1 MDELSPTLGANT
13 SAPPHERKRSKL
25 SIDDALGEVEAAALA
40 LEESYRLTDVQET
53 AIQKY
58 FRLIKTSSTNVQ
70 ESVLRQKNSRAMTI
84 FHMLHDIRFLLGL
97 KPFLLCALALTPTR
111 MQTMDKSDAAKFPSK
126 LQSWWEAS
134 KRPSAKLQALAS
146 QFKPIDDGIP
156 LLTPDIN
163 LSDPPGKHCL
173 E

>member
-1 MDELSPTLGANT
+1 MEEHSLALGDHT

-25 SIDDALGEVEAAALA
+25 SIDDALREVEAAALA

-58 FRLIKTSSTNVQ
+58 FRLINTSSATVQ
-70 ESVLRQKNSRAMTI
+70 ESVLRQKNSRAMTV
-84 FHMLHDIRFLLGL
+84 FHMLHDLRFLLGL
-97 KPFLLCALALTPTR
+97 KPFPLCALAITPTR

-134 KRPSAKLQALAS
+134 KRPSAKLEALAR
-146 QFKPIDDGIP
+146 QFKPTDEGIP
-156 LLTPDIN
+156 LITPDVK
-163 LSDPPGKHCL
+163 LSDPPGKH
-173 E
+173 

>member
-1 MDELSPTLGANT
+1 MEEHNLTLGDDT
-13 SAPPHERKRSKL
+13 TAPHKRKGPKL
-25 SIDDALGEVEAAALA
+25 SIDDALREVEAAALA
-40 LEESYRLTDVQET
+40 LEESYRLTDVQEA

-58 FRLIKTSSTNVQ
+58 FRLIKTSSTTMQ
-70 ESVLRQKNSRAMTI
+70 ESVLRQKSSRVMTV

-134 KRPSAKLQALAS
+134 KRPSAKLEALAS
-146 QFKPIDDGIP
+146 QFKQTDDGIP
-156 LLTPDIN
+156 LVTPDVK
-163 LSDPPGKHCL
+163 LSDPPGKLRL